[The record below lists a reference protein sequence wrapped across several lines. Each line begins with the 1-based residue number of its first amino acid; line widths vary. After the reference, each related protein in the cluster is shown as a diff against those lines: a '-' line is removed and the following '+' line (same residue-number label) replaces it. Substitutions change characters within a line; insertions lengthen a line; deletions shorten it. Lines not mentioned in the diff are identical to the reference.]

1 MFRKFSLLSD
11 KCYTNALDL
20 TTERRRNFGHRALY
34 ALDLRELGTYSVD
47 DICSCRLDS
56 ALRML
61 HRALDNLVYRE
72 VVHRLGD
79 IILAMQLAQRRA
91 YCQIYT
97 IAVTHLL
104 LQVVAAVVCS

>member
-1 MFRKFSLLSD
+1 MFYTLSD

-56 ALRML
+56 TLRML
-61 HRALDNLVYRE
+61 HRALHDLVYRE
-72 VVHRLGD
+72 VVYRLGD
-79 IILAMQLAQRRA
+79 IILAVKLTQRCA
-91 YCQIYT
+91 YRQIYT

-104 LQVVAAVVCS
+104 LQIVAAVIGT